1 MNISI
6 GINSFKQEKDLN
18 RREKLCLE
26 SIKKIK
32 ETSKHNISL
41 YNISFTDDDIT
52 YDDFTSLSK
61 LKLSSDNVI
70 KEYFKHE
77 GLKKEYEQQK
87 NAIDTNTKKLPIVNE
102 VLDALAETECD
113 YFLFLN
119 SDCILT
125 PAFNKLKIENFESY
139 SLCRANTNDIIN
151 SLNDSVELEAI
162 SVHGVDGLLIKK
174 DIWLSIRNNFEK
186 FILGRFYWDS
196 YFSTKLKLLTKSK
209 YLNQTPFL
217 LMHENHGGRDDM
229 HVENYYAE
237 DVFKRDILTSNLWF
251 KFANFLEKR
260 QPKGNT
266 KWFTPHLNEH
276 IIEEKIFNVSHSN
289 LSINKNFKNVNIEK
303 TQNYDVFIPVH
314 PKDKNKLQ
322 YVIERVFE
330 FLTPEKIY
338 ICSPTQ
344 IEKINDKNIEYVLD
358 ADVLDHDRQNIGFRP
373 NWTYQQFLKTFQNI
387 TSNDFFVSL
396 DSDILIN
403 KKINFFEAG
412 HPIWYYGWK
421 QNHFPYF
428 LFNQKNFKL
437 GKSLNHTGIGDI
449 GFFNKQITKSF
460 LDYTGVDT
468 AKDLLT
474 KLGPNM
480 NSYFHFS
487 EFETYANFCDTYYK
501 DLYKFKKIIQ
511 QNNGKDLNQGESW
524 DDNSLEKIDKESRLI
539 DADVVS
545 IHSWLI

>member
-196 YFSTKLKLLTKSK
+196 YFSTKLKLLTNIAKRRRRDSMGN
-209 YLNQTPFL
+209 LPL
-217 LMHENHGGRDDM
+217 VMGG
-229 HVENYYAE
+229 
-237 DVFKRDILTSNLWF
+237 
-251 KFANFLEKR
+251 
-260 QPKGNT
+260 
-266 KWFTPHLNEH
+266 
-276 IIEEKIFNVSHSN
+276 
-289 LSINKNFKNVNIEK
+289 
-303 TQNYDVFIPVH
+303 
-314 PKDKNKLQ
+314 
-322 YVIERVFE
+322 
-330 FLTPEKIY
+330 
-338 ICSPTQ
+338 
-344 IEKINDKNIEYVLD
+344 
-358 ADVLDHDRQNIGFRP
+358 
-373 NWTYQQFLKTFQNI
+373 
-387 TSNDFFVSL
+387 
-396 DSDILIN
+396 
-403 KKINFFEAG
+403 
-412 HPIWYYGWK
+412 
-421 QNHFPYF
+421 
-428 LFNQKNFKL
+428 
-437 GKSLNHTGIGDI
+437 
-449 GFFNKQITKSF
+449 
-460 LDYTGVDT
+460 
-468 AKDLLT
+468 
-474 KLGPNM
+474 
-480 NSYFHFS
+480 
-487 EFETYANFCDTYYK
+487 
-501 DLYKFKKIIQ
+501 
-511 QNNGKDLNQGESW
+511 GEQ
-524 DDNSLEKIDKESRLI
+524 
-539 DADVVS
+539 
-545 IHSWLI
+545 